1 MSNLKINHLAVIV
14 CVVLLHVLGFLWYG
28 PLFGE
33 KWMSLI
39 GTDMA
44 IVQANPP
51 SPAVWFLNFVA
62 VVAPLY
68 LLAWLFTKLNV
79 TSGGK
84 GALIGFLIAFCF
96 NHLWVMNNNMFAGSP
111 YPLAWIVGGYSLA
124 SFTLSG
130 FILGAWT
137 KKTA

>member
-1 MSNLKINHLAVIV
+1 MNNLKINHLAVIV

-39 GTDMA
+39 GIDMA
-44 IVQANPP
+44 TVEANPP

-79 TSGGK
+79 TSGGR
-84 GALIGFLIAFCF
+84 GAVIGFLIAFCF
-96 NHLWVMNNNMFAGSP
+96 HHLWVMNNNMFAGAP

-124 SFTLSG
+124 AFTLSG